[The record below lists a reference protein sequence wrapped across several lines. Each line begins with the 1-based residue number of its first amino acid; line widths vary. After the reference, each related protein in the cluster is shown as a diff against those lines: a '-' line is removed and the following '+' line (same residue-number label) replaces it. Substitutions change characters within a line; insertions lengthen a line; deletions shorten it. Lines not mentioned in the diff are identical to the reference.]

1 MKRTAMTRSTSLR
14 RDTGEAR
21 LSVPAPVTRK
31 CKACKEPYLRL
42 RPLQVACSPRC
53 AQVIGEA
60 RAAKERAAAASADR
74 RLTREK
80 REALKPRSAWLKE
93 AEAAV
98 NRYVRLRD
106 AAAGCI
112 SCHLPAAWGGQWH
125 ASHFR
130 SVGAASAVR
139 FNLWNIHKAC
149 SPCNAHKGGNI
160 IEYRPRLIEKI
171 GADRVEWLMSQNG
184 RADYSIEYLKRL
196 KAVFAKKARRLE
208 RRLA

>member
-1 MKRTAMTRSTSLR
+1 MKRTSIARSTSLLR
-14 RDTGEAR
+14 STGEAR
-21 LSVPAPVTRK
+21 LTVPAPTRRK

-42 RPLQVACSPRC
+42 RPLQVACSPAC
-53 AQVIGEA
+53 AHDIVKA
-60 RAAKERAAAASADR
+60 KKAKEQLAADR
-74 RLTREK
+74 AK
-80 REALKPRSAWLKE
+80 REALKPRAQWLKE
-93 AEAAV
+93 AEAVV

-106 AAAGCI
+106 HNDGCS

-160 IEYRPRLIEKI
+160 HEYRPRLIAKI
-171 GADRVEWLMSQNG
+171 GAEKVDWLMCQNG
-184 RADYSIEYLKRL
+184 RADYTVEYLKRL
-196 KAVFAKKARRLE
+196 KAVFAKKARRME
-208 RRLA
+208 KRNG